1 MKIPRHVAFDLL
13 WVTVN
18 FRFVGASLY
27 FSLIPQARAGGQIR
41 MATADGAPCTCVYVC
56 HMRAQMCVYVCMCVC
71 VYVCHMRAQMC
82 VHVCMCV
89 CVYVCMCVTCERKCV
104 CMCVCVYV
112 CMCVCVYVCIC
123 VTCERKCVCMCV
135 CVYVCHMQAQMCVHV
150 FVKLQ
155 ASS

>member
-1 MKIPRHVAFDLL
+1 
-13 WVTVN
+13 
-18 FRFVGASLY
+18 
-27 FSLIPQARAGGQIR
+27 
-41 MATADGAPCTCVYVC
+41 
-56 HMRAQMCVYVCMCVC
+56 
-71 VYVCHMRAQMC
+71 
-82 VHVCMCV
+82 
-89 CVYVCMCVTCERKCV
+89 
-104 CMCVCVYV
+104 VYV